1 MPRRIITTAPQATGS
16 QAVDTYTDKII
27 KYIPADVVAAWV
39 AASGIIAGAA
49 ATFPKNTALW
59 ACFAFGVVVTPLW
72 TLRQTR
78 APGLPPAYKQ
88 AVVSTFAFIVW
99 VFALGGPFLSLGFYN
114 AIWGSLLLIGFTLIV
129 GLYDP
134 D

>member
-1 MPRRIITTAPQATGS
+1 MSRRITTSSHHASAAKT
-16 QAVDTYTDKII
+16 VDTYFDKVV

-39 AASGIIAGAA
+39 TVAGLVTGAGG
-49 ATFPKNTALW
+49 TFPKNNALW
-59 ACFAFGVVVTPLW
+59 VCFAFGVVITPLW

-88 AVVSTFAFIVW
+88 AAISTAAFIVW
-99 VFALGGPFLSLGFYN
+99 VFALGGPFVTLAFYH
-114 AIWGSLLLIGFTLIV
+114 AVWGSLVLIGFTLIV
-129 GLYDP
+129 GLINP